1 MRISVGSRTY
11 DLTTRALVVGPHGPG
26 DELVDQGADL
36 VAVSCGSVT
45 VPGYSTVPGPG
56 LVRLPAPTADLLR
69 QSAEAGATVIV
80 PAASVDA
87 AAAAGLPPDRIVPD
101 TLFLDV
107 TTSDCVVAATAVGV
121 VRGARIVLTTD
132 VRGARRIC
140 DVLAAVLEAR

>member
-11 DLTTRALVVGPHGPG
+11 DLTTRALVVAAHGPA
-26 DELVDQGADL
+26 DELVEHGADI
-36 VAVSCGSVT
+36 VAVPGGSGSV
-45 VPGYSTVPGPG
+45 PAYATVPGPG
-56 LVRLPAPTADLLR
+56 LVRLTAPTADLLK
-69 QSAEAGATVIV
+69 QSAEAGGTVVV
-80 PAASVDA
+80 PAAWVDA
-87 AAAAGLPPDRIVPD
+87 AAAAGLSPDRIVPD

-121 VRGARIVLTTD
+121 VRGARIILTTD